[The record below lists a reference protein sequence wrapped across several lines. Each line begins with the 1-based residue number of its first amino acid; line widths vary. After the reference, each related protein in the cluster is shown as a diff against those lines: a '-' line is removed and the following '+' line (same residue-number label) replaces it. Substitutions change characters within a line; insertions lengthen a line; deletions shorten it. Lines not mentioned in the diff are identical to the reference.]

1 MHLPFTTMGSGSLAA
16 MGILETRYK
25 DNLNEQE
32 ATELVKDAIEAGI
45 FHDLGS
51 GSNVDIYIVRRT
63 GCDKKESY
71 RVYNQKTFS
80 QPESYTFPKGTTP
93 IMPGSEVEHLWKNIQ
108 IEEDKE
114 ANMDIC

>member
-16 MGILETRYK
+16 MGILETRFK
-25 DNLNEQE
+25 DNMSEQE
-32 ATELVKDAIEAGI
+32 AIELVKDAIEAGI

-51 GSNVDIYIVRRT
+51 GSNVDIYVVKRE

-80 QPESYTFPKGTTP
+80 QPETYTFPKGTTP
-93 IMPGSEVEHLWKNIQ
+93 ILKGGELEYRWKNIQ
-108 IEEDKE
+108 VTEE
-114 ANMDIC
+114 NVMMDIY

>member
-16 MGILETRYK
+16 MGVLETKYR
-25 DNLNEQE
+25 DNLNESQ

-63 GCDKKESY
+63 GCEKKESY

-80 QPESYTFPKGTTP
+80 QPETYTFPKGTTTLLRGGE
-93 IMPGSEVEHLWKNIQ
+93 IEYRWKNIE
-108 IEEDKE
+108 ITEESVP
-114 ANMDIC
+114 MDIV